1 MKRVFA
7 VLSVFIMLICVFSS
21 CKAQDNEGYPLTVSG
36 TPIDGE
42 IFRYYLDSVWDAAE
56 SGGTKDGRIT
66 NATHQCI
73 RYVAVNSTFA
83 AYSLELSDDEKVQLS
98 EKANVLWDMFGAYY
112 EGIGVSKTAFIK
124 IKTNE
129 AYIEKLRTAFF
140 DKGGTDEISDALL
153 RGVLAENYVAFRYV
167 KTPLKTTDVYGNEIP
182 FTEEELNKLAGLYN
196 TSVNSV
202 AASYG
207 VEKAYSEIAASF
219 PLTEQSYDTVVIDI
233 TDHEFSAVF
242 YNTIREMTDGT
253 AKAFQYND
261 ALYLIYKIN
270 IVNDGLIF
278 STKRQECLKI
288 ISEEPLQSK
297 INVMCNSYQSVRDTA
312 LVRDYYERVANN
324 R

>member
-1 MKRVFA
+1 MKRLFSVIA
-7 VLSVFIMLICVFSS
+7 VFIILISVFSS
-21 CKAQDNEGYPLTVSG
+21 CKTNEEEGYPLTVSG
-36 TPIDGE
+36 TAIDGE
-42 IFRYYLDSVWDAAE
+42 IFRYYLDSVWDAPE
-56 SGGTKDGRIT
+56 SLGTKDGRIT

-73 RYVAVNSTFA
+73 RYVAVNSTFK
-83 AYSLELSDDEKVQLS
+83 AYSLKLSDGDKAEIS
-98 EKANVLWDMFGAYY
+98 ANANVLWDMFQKHY
-112 EGIGVSKTAFIK
+112 ESIGVSKTTFVK

-153 RGVLAENYVAFRYV
+153 RGTLSENFVAFKYV

-182 FTEEELNKLAGLYN
+182 FTDSELNKLSNLYN
-196 TSVNSV
+196 NSVNSV

-207 VEKAYSEIAASF
+207 VEKAYSEIAAAF
-219 PLTEQSYDTVVIDI
+219 PLTEQSYDTVVIDNS
-233 TDHEFSAVF
+233 DHEFSAVF
-242 YNTIREMTDGT
+242 YNTIREMKNGT

-261 ALYLIYKIN
+261 ALYLIYKID

-278 STKRQECLKI
+278 SLKRDECLKI

-297 INVMCNSYQSVRDTA
+297 INTMCNSYQSVRDTA
-312 LVRDYYERVANN
+312 LVRDYYERVGNN

>member
-1 MKRVFA
+1 MKKTLC
-7 VLSVFIMLICVFSS
+7 VLTVILMLICIFSS
-21 CKAQDNEGYPLTVSG
+21 CNRQENEGYPLTVSG

-42 IFRYYLDSVWDAAE
+42 IFRYYLDSVWDAPEAL
-56 SGGTKDGRIT
+56 GTKDGRIT
-66 NATHQCI
+66 AATHQCI

-83 AYSLELSDDEKVQLS
+83 AYSLSLSDSEKVELS
-98 EKANVLWDMFGAYY
+98 EKANVLWDMFGEYY
-112 EGIGVSKTAFIK
+112 KGIGVSKTTFIK

-129 AYIEKLRTAFF
+129 AYIEKLRSAFF
-140 DKGGTDEISDALL
+140 DKGGTDEISDAHL
-153 RGVLAENYVAFRYV
+153 RGVLKENFVAFRYV

-182 FTEEELNKLAGLYN
+182 FTEEELNKLSQLYN

-219 PLTEQSYDTVVIDI
+219 PLTEQSYDTVVIDNS
-233 TDHEFSAVF
+233 DHEFSAVF
-242 YNTIREMTDGT
+242 YNTIREMGEGT

-261 ALYLIYKIN
+261 TLYLIYKTD

-278 STKRQECLKI
+278 SIKRQECLKI

-312 LVRDYYERVANN
+312 LVRDYYERVADN